1 MELESFIEPGISLES
16 THIIEERHAAMN
28 VGSGSLRVL
37 ATPAMIG
44 FMEINANRLLASHLP
59 PGAASVGVRVDVT
72 HLAPTPVGG
81 SLRVRSQV
89 LRVEGRRV
97 YLSVQAWD
105 EIELIGEGQHERV
118 LIDEARFLARVQAKA
133 SH

>member
-1 MELESFIEPGISLES
+1 MELEGYIEPGINLET
-16 THIIEERHAAMN
+16 THEIAEQHAAMN

-44 FMEINANRLLASHLP
+44 FMETNANRLLASHLP
-59 PGAASVGVRVDVT
+59 LGAASVGVRVDVR

-89 LRVEGRRV
+89 SRVEGRRIFLTV
-97 YLSVQAWD
+97 EAWD
-105 EIELIGEGQHERV
+105 DKELVGEGQHERA
-118 LIDEARFLARVQAKA
+118 LIDEARFLARVQAKF
-133 SH
+133 SG